1 MSAVIAGSK
10 KVLAALVLM
19 LLPIAAHAQS
29 PLRVLPWNGYKAAV
43 SLTFDDGLPIQLVV
57 AAPELNKRGL
67 RGTFFLCPDNLEL
80 IESWK
85 AALLNQEIGNHTATH
100 PHLSQI
106 SSGDRILEVAGARA
120 ELEQTFERT
129 VSSFAYPFED
139 NSPETE
145 SDVAKFSFIARG
157 YSDVVYIRPTSK
169 INWLSV
175 GSQVA
180 RSEYQLETYKSWI
193 DEALQQRAWVNF
205 QYHGFNNLG
214 WEAVPQSVFEQTLD
228 YLHGE
233 SSVWVAPFGEV
244 GAYLRGAQIFEAA
257 TITHSNGE
265 SVYDWTLPEGFP
277 RGVVL
282 KARLNGHG
290 RVFKHLQEIK
300 PDKNGIYLV
309 PLDCGEI
316 FVVREDRREPNHEI
330 RSYARNVSRP

>member
-10 KVLAALVLM
+10 KLLAALVLM

-57 AAPELNKRGL
+57 TLPELNKRNM

-80 IESWK
+80 VSSWE
-85 AALLNQEIGNHTATH
+85 AALFNQEIGNHTNTH
-100 PHLSQI
+100 PHLTQI
-106 SSGDRILEVAGARA
+106 PEGDRILEVAGARA
-120 ELEQTFERT
+120 YLEKTFERT

-139 NSPETE
+139 SSPEVE
-145 SDVAKFSFIARG
+145 SDVSRFSFMARG
-157 YSDVVYIRPTSK
+157 YSEILFITPASK
-169 INWLSV
+169 IDWYSI

-180 RSEYQLETYKSWI
+180 RSTYGFETYKGWI
-193 DEALQQRAWVNF
+193 DQDVQRHAWVNV

-214 WEAVPQSVFEQTLD
+214 YEPVPQSVFEQTLD
-228 YLHGE
+228 YLHGQE
-233 SSVWVAPFGEV
+233 SSIWVAPFGEV
-244 GAYLRGAQIFEAA
+244 GAYLRGEQIFEGA
-257 TITHSNGE
+257 TVTRSNDE
-265 SVYDWTLPEGFP
+265 LVYDWQLPEGFP
-277 RGVVL
+277 KGVVL
-282 KARLNGHG
+282 KTRLSGHG

-316 FVVREDRREPNHEI
+316 FLVREDRHEPHHETN
-330 RSYARNVSRP
+330 SYARNRP